1 MKGKGFGFGLILSL
15 ILTVFLCLSPAQ
27 AQQEIRIGFLAPAT
41 GSMAKPGEEARMG
54 FDLFWEQAGYKAG
67 GRPVRV
73 IYADEQCNPDVG
85 MNQARRLVH
94 SEKVHLLVG
103 PLCGHVGKPVAQVSA
118 ETGVPL
124 IIYLAGADD
133 LTKWNR
139 VPTAIRPAMS
149 SSQDAHP
156 FGEWLYHEAGA
167 RNATF
172 IGQDYTFGQEKT
184 LGAIATF
191 TGAGGKVAKQ
201 IWAPLPTND
210 YGPLL
215 AGIPANSDAVV
226 VCLVGTDRLR
236 FFEQWFD
243 FGYNRKFKV
252 YGLHWLQADA
262 LQELDDR
269 AVGLISQAL
278 PWCQGLDTPENKAFM
293 DAFVKKHRKIPSYIV
308 EMAYTSG
315 LYVKTALEAIKGN
328 AEDRK
333 AFLDAVRKAKVTAP
347 RGPMRLDE
355 YDNTVQN
362 VYIQKVAKVKHP
374 VLGDVLIN
382 VPVKEY
388 KDVSQFWKW
397 TPQEYLARG
406 PYKR

>member
-1 MKGKGFGFGLILSL
+1 MKRERFWVILIVSLLATAIFGF
-15 ILTVFLCLSPAQ
+15 SPAQ
-27 AQQEIRIGFLAPAT
+27 AQQEIRIGFLAPFT

-54 FDLFWEQAGYKAG
+54 FELFWEQAGYKAG

-73 IYADEQCNPDVG
+73 FYADEQCNPDVG

-94 SEKVHLLVG
+94 SEKVHLLAG
-103 PLCGHVGKPVAQVSA
+103 PLCGHVGKSVAQVSG

-124 IIYLAGADD
+124 LVYLAGADD

-139 VPTAIRPAMS
+139 VPTVIRPGMS

-156 FGEWLYHEAGA
+156 FGEWLYHDAGA
-167 RNATF
+167 RNVTF

-184 LGAIATF
+184 LGAVATF

-201 IWAPLPTND
+201 IWAPLGTND

-215 AGIPANSDAVV
+215 AGIPSDSDAVV
-226 VCLVGTDRLR
+226 VCVVGTDRLR
-236 FFEQWFD
+236 LFEQWFD

-278 PWCQGLDTPENKAFM
+278 PWCQGIDTPENKAFM
-293 DAFVKKHRKIPSYIV
+293 DAFVKKYRKIPSYVV
-308 EMAYTSG
+308 EMAYTTG
-315 LYVKTALEAIKGN
+315 LYAKTAIDMIKGN
-328 AEDRK
+328 IEDRK
-333 AFLDAVRKAKVTAP
+333 PFLDAVRKARVVAP
-347 RGPMRLDE
+347 RGPMKLDE

-382 VPVKEY
+382 VPVKTY